1 MDAEQ
6 RAAALPSPGRGAAP
20 HRSPVPAARRAV
32 DARSAP
38 TAVRPMTADDLP
50 YVVGEH
56 LAHFPDGFFARLGPA
71 FLTAYCGTYLN
82 NPYARGY
89 LAQTDRGP
97 AGYLLGALDPP
108 GHRAHVLRSHRL
120 SLAARGALSLAVR
133 PRVAGHFLRTRAG
146 RYARTL
152 APGRRTE
159 PAPPAPTPP
168 AAPSQTAL
176 RAPDDDPGT
185 TAVLAYV
192 AVAAPARSLGLG
204 AALINRF
211 VADATDAGCARVGLV
226 TLSGD
231 GGAGPYY
238 ERHGWLARG
247 RSTTPD
253 GRSFTTYELP
263 LAADPQDI
271 PDIRDPSKP
280 DPRARAPKSER

>member
-1 MDAEQ
+1 
-6 RAAALPSPGRGAAP
+6 
-20 HRSPVPAARRAV
+20 
-32 DARSAP
+32 
-38 TAVRPMTADDLP
+38 MTADDLP
-50 YVVGEH
+50 HVVAEH
-56 LAHFPDGFFARLGPA
+56 LTHFPDGFFARLGPA

-89 LAQTDRGP
+89 LAETDLGP

-152 APGRRTE
+152 APGRRAAPSTEPPAPPVPDAGAE
-159 PAPPAPTPP
+159 PAPEPAGP
-168 AAPSQTAL
+168 
-176 RAPDDDPGT
+176 

-192 AVAAPARSLGLG
+192 AVAARARSLGLG
-204 AALINRF
+204 AALIARF
-211 VADATDAGCARVGLV
+211 VADAAEAGCARVCLV
-226 TLSGD
+226 TLTGE

-247 RSTTPD
+247 GSTTPD

-263 LAADPQDI
+263 LTIAPKTP
-271 PDIRDPSKP
+271 PDLPPDAPEP
-280 DPRARAPKSER
+280 DPGVHPLKYER

>member
-1 MDAEQ
+1 MDAHQ
-6 RAAALPSPGRGAAP
+6 RAAALPSPAPGAAP
-20 HRSPVPAARRAV
+20 PLLPVPAARRASDPDST
-32 DARSAP
+32 DAARA
-38 TAVRPMTADDLP
+38 AVRTMAADDLP
-50 YVVGEH
+50 YVVAEH
-56 LAHFPDGFFARLGPA
+56 LTHFPDGFFARLGPA

-89 LAQTDRGP
+89 LAQTDQGP

-159 PAPPAPTPP
+159 PAPAPPATPSPPAPP
-168 AAPSQTAL
+168 
-176 RAPDDDPGT
+176 APDEEPDT

-204 AALINRF
+204 AALIHRF
-211 VADATDAGCARVGLV
+211 VADAAEAGCARVSLV
-226 TLSGD
+226 TLTGQ

-263 LAADPQDI
+263 LTAGPKAL
-271 PDIRDPSKP
+271 P
-280 DPRARAPKSER
+280 DPAEPDPGAHPPKSER